1 MQEGYS
7 PPCVVYRVDM
17 ISCLLCRQHKNY
29 IERTKPM
36 KEIIKECQV
45 CGAKYKGCNFCEQQ
59 NQFLAWR
66 SVVCKP
72 EHFAYHIPI
81 ISYIRKQISK
91 EQAKEDL
98 INAEKMYGE
107 IEYAENIKDV
117 VNDIKGVVLE
127 NPEVEVIEEQPK
139 KKTTKR
145 TRKSKVDS

>member
-1 MQEGYS
+1 
-7 PPCVVYRVDM
+7 
-17 ISCLLCRQHKNY
+17 
-29 IERTKPM
+29 M

-91 EQAKEDL
+91 EEAKKEL
-98 INAEKMYGE
+98 LAAEKEYGK
-107 IEYAENIKDV
+107 IEYSENIKSV
-117 VNDIKGVVLE
+117 VNEIKATNKKKVKSDKADKAETVVNIDVE
-127 NPEVEVIEEQPK
+127 TTVNTSEEVITEDVE
-139 KKTTKR
+139 
-145 TRKSKVDS
+145 

>member
-1 MQEGYS
+1 
-7 PPCVVYRVDM
+7 
-17 ISCLLCRQHKNY
+17 
-29 IERTKPM
+29 M

-98 INAEKMYGE
+98 LNAESMYGE

-117 VNDIKGVVLE
+117 VNDIKGAILE
-127 NPEVEVIEEQPK
+127 NPEVEVIDEQPK

-145 TRKSKVDS
+145 MCKSKVDS